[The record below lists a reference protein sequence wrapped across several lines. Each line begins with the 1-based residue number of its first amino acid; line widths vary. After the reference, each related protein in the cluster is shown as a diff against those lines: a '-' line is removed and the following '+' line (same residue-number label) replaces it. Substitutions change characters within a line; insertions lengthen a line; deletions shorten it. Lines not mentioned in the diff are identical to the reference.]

1 MKNKIGYDYVVHPGT
16 VSGVA
21 FVTSYELPK
30 FIEPLND
37 ELPEA
42 TPAKARRSLVSRSGF
57 QSMIRLPQAFHRL
70 VRQRILRRPD
80 PAHAAA

>member
-21 FVTSYELPK
+21 FVTSYELP
-30 FIEPLND
+30 ELSAPLND
-37 ELPEA
+37 ELPEIISG
-42 TPAKARRSLVSRSGF
+42 KSWRSLVSRSGLR
-57 QSMIRLPQAFHRL
+57 SMIRLPQAFHRL

-80 PAHAAA
+80 PSRAAA

>member
-16 VSGVA
+16 ISGVA
-21 FVTSYELPK
+21 FVTSYELP
-30 FIEPLND
+30 ELSAPLND
-37 ELPEA
+37 ELPEIIA
-42 TPAKARRSLVSRSGF
+42 AKPRRSLVSRSGL

-80 PAHAAA
+80 PARAAA